1 MALFH
6 WEIGGSNPSY
16 KPGIANP
23 MAHLRTSKLGKKTY
37 HPSSLSWKLI
47 VAKTEPRTFDTPK
60 RSVSAI
66 FPESLPIIS
75 INRIPIMSLARF
87 CNLTLFETLS
97 LLDCQWKVFG
107 SVEIMFQDIYIYIH
121 NYIYIYIL
129 YIICIHTCI

>member
-1 MALFH
+1 MEVDSRQDWTAD
-6 WEIGGSNPSY
+6 I
-16 KPGIANP
+16 
-23 MAHLRTSKLGKKTY
+23 
-37 HPSSLSWKLI
+37 
-47 VAKTEPRTFDTPK
+47 FDTPK

-107 SVEIMFQDIYIYIH
+107 SVEIMFQDIYIYLSI
-121 NYIYIYIL
+121 
-129 YIICIHTCI
+129 